1 MYLRTPKRYLR
12 GQRRSPISLRWLW
25 LWLLTPLVVWGG
37 VQIYNH
43 RETIAP
49 PLHNAIY
56 GAIDNAQRGLATA
69 MAPTPLP
76 TQNPTER
83 LMRAEADWRN
93 GRIEAALE
101 SYTAVLDAVPNDVQA
116 HYRVTLGLIMEG
128 RMEQA
133 LQAAERTVTADP
145 YSSDAWAIRALAL
158 NENGRSGEAIASA
171 LRALDLNRQ
180 NARAMAYMA
189 EAYLDS
195 EQYELARSTADRAL
209 ALDEMS
215 FEALRVRGRV
225 AQEVE
230 FDTALAKDYYQQAYE
245 LAPNL
250 PTMVVD
256 LARITYFGEQ
266 NVSEAIALL
275 SDIVEVNP
283 QNAQAL
289 YWLGYMYYNGEGNF
303 AQAAEFL
310 TRCAESNPNSVLC
323 LGLLGRVR
331 MALGDNRAA
340 SEILQR
346 AIDLN
351 TPWPRHYLWLGRALI
366 AQGNCGGAI
375 PILQTG
381 YDLAQQNQDTDAVT
395 AIQENL
401 RECRANIPG
410 LQAETTPEAAAEG

>member
-25 LWLLTPLVVWGG
+25 LWILTPLVVWGG
-37 VQIYNH
+37 VQIYNN
-43 RETIAP
+43 RATIAP
-49 PLHNAIY
+49 PLHNAIF
-56 GAIDNAQRGLATA
+56 GLVSNAQSGLATA

-83 LMRAEADWRN
+83 LTRAEADWRE
-93 GRIEAALE
+93 GRIEAALD
-101 SYTAVLDAVPNDVQA
+101 SYLAVLDAVPNDVQT
-116 HYRVTLGLIMEG
+116 HYRVTLGMIMEG
-128 RMEQA
+128 NVEEA
-133 LQAAERTVTADP
+133 VQAAEQTVTADP

-171 LRALDLNRQ
+171 LRALDLNPD

-195 EQYELARSTADRAL
+195 EQYDLARSTADRAL
-209 ALDEMS
+209 SLDDTS

-230 FDTALAKDYYQQAYE
+230 FDTALAKDYYQQAYA

-250 PTMVVD
+250 PTMAVD
-256 LARITYFGEQ
+256 LARITYFGDQ
-266 NVSEAIALL
+266 NATEAIALL
-275 SDIVEVNP
+275 SEIVEVNP
-283 QNAQAL
+283 QNALAL

-310 TRCAESNPNSVLC
+310 SRCTDANPNGVLC

-331 MALGDNRAA
+331 MALGDNLAA
-340 SEILQR
+340 SEILQQ

-366 AQGNCGGAI
+366 AQGNCGSAI

-381 YDLAQQNQDTDAVT
+381 YDLAQQSDDTDAIT

-401 RECRANIPG
+401 RECRANVPG
-410 LQAETTPEAAAEG
+410 LEVEVTPEATPET